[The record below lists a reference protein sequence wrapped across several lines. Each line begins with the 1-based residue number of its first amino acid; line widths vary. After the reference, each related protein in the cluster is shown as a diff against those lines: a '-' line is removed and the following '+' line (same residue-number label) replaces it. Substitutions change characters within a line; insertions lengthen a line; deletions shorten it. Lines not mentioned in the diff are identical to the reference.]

1 MAKRGSGSSSRT
13 KSGGAYKNWDAGISY
28 ISQMNIQG
36 TEKQVKYAKDIL
48 ERPFQYVKMNV
59 NRYEDLAKKATREN
73 TKKDYQNMANEMR
86 EFGSFLSTQQYK
98 PMAESKAQLKA
109 SNIIQNQ
116 SRYDGNALYNQ
127 WRRVVKKKV

>member
-1 MAKRGSGSSSRT
+1 MSKRGSGSSSRT

-28 ISQMNIQG
+28 ISQMNILG

-59 NRYEDLAKKATREN
+59 DRYEDLAKKATREAA
-73 TKKDYQNMANEMR
+73 KKDYQNMANEMK
-86 EFGSFLSTQQYK
+86 EFGSYWSTQQYK
-98 PMAESKAQLKA
+98 PLVDSKAQLSA
-109 SNIIQNQ
+109 SNIIQDQ
-116 SRYDGNALYNQ
+116 SRFDGHTLFNQ